1 MAPALRVSAT
11 EFARGFGK
19 YRDEASSANVIEVT
33 SHGRVIGGYLSAKEL
48 EHYRRLKD
56 KEREVIRVGDF
67 DEEMLAELE
76 ASQYGVAA
84 K

>member
-11 EFARGFGK
+11 KFARGFGK
-19 YRDEASSANVIEVT
+19 YRDEASSAKVIEVT

-48 EHYRRLKD
+48 AHYQRLKE

-76 ASQYGVAA
+76 ASQYGIVA